1 MTWQPVDCHA
11 HTTMSDG
18 ALSVDELVALA
29 RERGVRPSVADHISR
44 DVAESIKSVEGVVRY
59 LDTLDDHPVFRG
71 GEFCWHDALWREIP
85 PSLVPRFTHRVGSL
99 HAIHLPDG
107 TLVHAFGRGL
117 PDGLTPQAYMAA
129 HLDEVERFA
138 AGMPVDILAHPTL
151 VPIVLRR
158 IPSEELW
165 TEAHEERLV
174 DALYRAGIA
183 FEISN
188 RYKAHERIVRRAVD
202 RGLRISL
209 GSDGHTAEQVA
220 NLAWPLAL
228 ARRLGVKDEDLYDPS
243 VHGSRTQA
251 GRE

>member
-1 MTWQPVDCHA
+1 
-11 HTTMSDG
+11 
-18 ALSVDELVALA
+18 
-29 RERGVRPSVADHISR
+29 
-44 DVAESIKSVEGVVRY
+44 
-59 LDTLDDHPVFRG
+59 
-71 GEFCWHDALWREIP
+71 
-85 PSLVPRFTHRVGSL
+85 
-99 HAIHLPDG
+99 
-107 TLVHAFGRGL
+107 
-117 PDGLTPQAYMAA
+117 MAA
-129 HLDEVERFA
+129 HLAEVERFA
-138 AGMPVDILAHPTL
+138 GEMPVDILAHPTL

-165 TEAHEERLV
+165 TEAHEQRLV

-220 NLAWPLAL
+220 NLEWPLAL

-251 GRE
+251 RRE